1 MKRSVIHISVVIM
14 LLGWGCGAVIKNTTP
29 SVTKNVASIY
39 NPSSSPLHPEFIVYH
54 ERPDLSRL
62 YLRIF
67 TQELLFNQANREGK
81 YMGRLEVL
89 YELREVI
96 NGNESQFIADSATIV
111 YNLNRDEIKD
121 VFFSSIPVRAFQD
134 KIYSLKVTA
143 TDQLRNKNS
152 ISFLE
157 VDKSSVNTAQ
167 NYKVISFRSGYPSF
181 NKVFSATDVFK
192 ITYARSEIDTI
203 YVKYYRN
210 TFPLPRPPV
219 TNLPSPRPEFIPDS
233 VFAYPYSDTML
244 YRLPFEGMYH
254 IQADPNQMGGLT
266 LFNFGNSF
274 PRVTTI
280 DEMIGP
286 LVYLCSTV
294 EYEDL
299 MTQTNKKLTLDNFWL
314 QAAGNVETSRELIR
328 IYYNRVFYAN
338 YFFTSYKEGWKT
350 DRGMMFIIYGAPNTL
365 TKSAETE
372 VWTYYRKKGKEPL
385 RFTFSK
391 VSNPYSDNDYQMER
405 DFVNSMWLQAV
416 QDWRKGKVF
425 YTDKI

>member
-1 MKRSVIHISVVIM
+1 MKRFSIYIAVFILI
-14 LLGWGCGAVIKNTTP
+14 LAGGCGPLIKNTTP

-62 YLRIF
+62 YLKTY

-81 YMGRLEVL
+81 YMGLLEIH
-89 YELREVI
+89 YELREVV
-96 NGNESQFIADSATIV
+96 NGNESEAIADSASIL
-111 YNLNRDEIKD
+111 YNLDRKEIKD
-121 VFFSSIPVRAFQD
+121 IFFASIPIRAFQG
-134 KIYSLKVTA
+134 KIYSLKVA
-143 TDQLRNKNS
+143 TTDKLRSKNS

-167 NYKVISFRSGYPSF
+167 NYKVISSRTGYPSF
-181 NKVFSATDVFK
+181 NKMFNSNDVFY
-192 ITYARSEIDTI
+192 INYARSEIDTI
-203 YVKYYRN
+203 YVKYYRE

-219 TNLPSPRPEFIPDS
+219 TNLTSVRPEFIPDS
-233 VFAYPYSDTML
+233 IFAYPYSDTIP
-244 YRLPFEGMYH
+244 YRLPFVGMYH
-254 IQADPNQMGGLT
+254 IQADLNQLGGLT
-266 LFNFGNSF
+266 LFNFGNSY
-274 PRVTTI
+274 PKVTTI

-286 LVYLCSTV
+286 LVYLTSTV

-299 MTQTNKKLTLDNFWL
+299 MNQTNKKLALDNFWL
-314 QAAGNVETSRELIR
+314 QVAGNVETSRELIR

-338 YFFTSYKEGWKT
+338 YFFSSYKEGWKT

-391 VSNPYSDNDYQMER
+391 VRNPYSDNDYQLER

>member
-1 MKRSVIHISVVIM
+1 
-14 LLGWGCGAVIKNTTP
+14 
-29 SVTKNVASIY
+29 
-39 NPSSSPLHPEFIVYH
+39 
-54 ERPDLSRL
+54 
-62 YLRIF
+62 
-67 TQELLFNQANREGK
+67 
-81 YMGRLEVL
+81 
-89 YELREVI
+89 
-96 NGNESQFIADSATIV
+96 
-111 YNLNRDEIKD
+111 
-121 VFFSSIPVRAFQD
+121 
-134 KIYSLKVTA
+134 
-143 TDQLRNKNS
+143 
-152 ISFLE
+152 

-167 NYKVISFRSGYPSF
+167 NYKVISFRTGYPSF
-181 NKVFSATDVFK
+181 NKVFNSSDIFY
-192 ITYARSEIDTI
+192 ITYSRSEIDTV

-219 TNLPSPRPEFIPDS
+219 TDLASVRPEFIPDS
-233 VFAYPYSDTML
+233 IFAYPYSDTII

-254 IQADPNQMGGLT
+254 IQADPNQQGGLT
-266 LFNFGNSF
+266 LFNFGNSY
-274 PRVTTI
+274 PRVTTV

-286 LVYLCSTV
+286 LVYLTSTV

-299 MTQTNKKLTLDNFWL
+299 MNQINKKVALDNFWL
-314 QAAGNVETSRELIR
+314 QVAGNVETSRELIR

-338 YFFTSYKEGWKT
+338 YFFSSYKEGWKT

-372 VWTYYRKKGKEPL
+372 IWTYYRKKGKEPL

-391 VSNPYSDNDYQMER
+391 VRSPYSDNDYQLER

>member
-1 MKRSVIHISVVIM
+1 MRRYLINIPVLI
-14 LLGWGCGAVIKNTTP
+14 LLLVGGCGPVVKNTTP

-39 NPSSSPLHPEFIVYH
+39 NPASSPLHPEYIVYH
-54 ERPDLSRL
+54 EKPDLSRL

-81 YMGRLEVL
+81 YMGLLKVH
-89 YELREVI
+89 YELREVV
-96 NGNESQFIADSATIV
+96 NGNESEAIADSASIL
-111 YNLNRDEIKD
+111 YNLDRSAIKD
-121 VFFSSIPVRAFQD
+121 IFFASIPIIAFQD
-134 KIYSLKVTA
+134 QIYSLKVTT
-143 TDQLRNKNS
+143 TDQLRNKSS

-167 NYKVISFRSGYPSF
+167 NYKVISFRTGYPSF
-181 NKVFSATDVFK
+181 NKEFNSNDVFF

-219 TNLPSPRPEFIPDS
+219 TNLTSTRPEFIPDS
-233 VFAYPYSDTML
+233 IFAYPYKDTIS

-254 IQADPNQMGGLT
+254 IQADPYQEGGLT
-266 LFNFGNSF
+266 LYNFGNSY
-274 PRVTTI
+274 PRVTTT
-280 DEMIGP
+280 DEMVGP
-286 LVYLCSTV
+286 LVYLTSTV

-299 MTQTNKKLTLDNFWL
+299 MNQTNKKLAMDNFWL
-314 QAAGNVETSRELIR
+314 QVTGNVETSRELIR

-338 YFFTSYKEGWKT
+338 YFFSSYKEGWKT

-372 VWTYYRKKGKEPL
+372 IWTFYRKKGNEPL

-391 VSNPYSDNDYQMER
+391 VRNPYSDNDYQLER

>member
-1 MKRSVIHISVVIM
+1 MGRY
-14 LLGWGCGAVIKNTTP
+14 LLYILVLILLLAGGCGPVVKNTTP

-54 ERPDLSRL
+54 ERPDLSRI

-81 YMGRLEVL
+81 YMGSLKVH

-96 NGNESQFIADSATIV
+96 NGKESEAIADSASIV
-111 YNLNRDEIKD
+111 YNLDRNEIKD
-121 VFFSSIPVRAFQD
+121 IFFASIPLMAFQD
-134 KIYSLKVTA
+134 EIYSLKLTT

-167 NYKVISFRSGYPSF
+167 NYKVVSFRTGYPSF
-181 NKVFSATDVFK
+181 NKVFSSDDVFN
-192 ITYARSEIDTI
+192 ITYARSEIDTV

-219 TNLPSPRPEFIPDS
+219 TNLTSARPEFIPDS
-233 VFAYPYSDTML
+233 IFAYSYKDTIP

-254 IQADPNQMGGLT
+254 IQVDPNQQGGLT
-266 LFNFGNSF
+266 LFNFGNSY
-274 PRVTTI
+274 PRITTI
-280 DEMIGP
+280 DEMVGP
-286 LVYLCSTV
+286 LVYLTSTV
-294 EYEDL
+294 EYDDL
-299 MTQTNKKLTLDNFWL
+299 MNQTNKKVALDNFWL
-314 QAAGNVETSRELIR
+314 QVAGNVETSRELIR

-338 YFFTSYKEGWKT
+338 YFFSSYKEGWKT

-365 TKSAETE
+365 TKSAEAE
-372 VWTYYRKKGKEPL
+372 LWTYYRKKGKEPL

-391 VSNPYSDNDYQMER
+391 VRNPYSDNDYQLER

-425 YTDKI
+425 YTDKL